1 LTIAESIKKRLAQP
15 IGTETF
21 LISSIENNQRSAV
34 SEIHLE
40 NIGIIT
46 LITRQQTSHRE
57 NNVVVVDVALD
68 MAIAA
73 FVETLIKT
81 RFAGKL
87 VDLLDKISL
96 RNFCHLISS
105 YYLD

>member
-1 LTIAESIKKRLAQP
+1 
-15 IGTETF
+15 
-21 LISSIENNQRSAV
+21 V